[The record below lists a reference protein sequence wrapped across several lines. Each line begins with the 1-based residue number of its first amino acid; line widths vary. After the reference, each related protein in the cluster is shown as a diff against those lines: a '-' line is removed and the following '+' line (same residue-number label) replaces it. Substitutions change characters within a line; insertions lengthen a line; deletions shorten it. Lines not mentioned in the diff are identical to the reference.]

1 LALPTAYATT
11 VTNPIC
17 PDNTAFFG
25 PGNGEDIVVPPGYS
39 VSVFKSGLN
48 FPTGIAFRTTGYG
61 KFEVY
66 VLESG
71 HGLPSVCNEQGS
83 FGSGQFDP
91 TNPFTPDILV
101 FDESGKLI
109 RGPLAKPAANGD
121 GLQAAGPA
129 VDIAFEQGL
138 KGGRLFVTDSNQATH
153 AAGQNNSSRIVVVD
167 RNSGDVS
174 PFITNLPTGDHP
186 TEQLA
191 FRDGWIYWS
200 QGSTTNSGVVGRDNG
215 GGTNQNDIPFQDIV
229 LSDSV
234 FDSGGTPDVKSS
246 GYSPFGTQRPGRAR
260 VRQRDAS
267 RRLRRRD
274 SARETGLRSTRPNN
288 RAVLVGLSQRL
299 RPPLRSAQP
308 RPAGAVARWR
318 GRRGRARRAA
328 IEQCA

>member
-1 LALPTAYATT
+1 MRLDRGNPMKKSVLLSSVGGCLLLALPTAYATT

-17 PDNTAFFG
+17 PDNTAFFD

-109 RGPLAKPAANGD
+109 RGPLAKPAANGG

-138 KGGRLFVTDSNQATH
+138 KGGRLFVTRLQ
-153 AAGQNNSSRIVVVD
+153 
-167 RNSGDVS
+167 SGDTCS
-174 PFITNLPTGDHP
+174 WP
-186 TEQLA
+186 EQQ
-191 FRDGWIYWS
+191 FPY
-200 QGSTTNSGVVGRDNG
+200 
-215 GGTNQNDIPFQDIV
+215 
-229 LSDSV
+229 
-234 FDSGGTPDVKSS
+234 
-246 GYSPFGTQRPGRAR
+246 
-260 VRQRDAS
+260 
-267 RRLRRRD
+267 
-274 SARETGLRSTRPNN
+274 
-288 RAVLVGLSQRL
+288 
-299 RPPLRSAQP
+299 
-308 RPAGAVARWR
+308 
-318 GRRGRARRAA
+318 RRG
-328 IEQCA
+328 